1 MVLAD
6 LVSYGQQAKL
16 VHSVIGPSGLEDLNN
31 QIREIIDQCLKIV
44 GEDSLLFWALVK
56 VIDED
61 SSHTIA
67 TPNQD
72 KDYAVSRRGDD
83 AVIVFSDAAFA
94 HKFASVLH
102 RHTEELNEERKRQE
116 QVLWYFRIACGRG
129 GFIQPEDGSY
139 SQDPASWAKAVAARL
154 CPKAQPG
161 EFLIDPATFE
171 KLPDDLK
178 KCYGGEEEVG
188 GKDNGEDSF
197 LCHRWTVVKT
207 EPVVLP
213 NVIPPRGASVLMPRF
228 PDKLKVNSE
237 NSLVI
242 LEVYRKWIQE
252 SSETFSIPGIR
263 DIFSMQYDWIQLE
276 VVKTIEKEAPFNA
289 AFIPEVSSSRS
300 VVIGNS
306 GGGKSTLTK
315 YLAYRLSSLGKKV
328 LRVRLSSIRKLLATH
343 TFNDSILI
351 NSTDKLSLTLEKA
364 KFALGEPDYLI
375 ADGLDECEE
384 DCFMIAEELEN
395 WAAGHLSTKIIVTT
409 RTGYETG
416 ILGGWEFLKLLPLK
430 RQDIIKFAQRL
441 LEDSLKV
448 ETFLKWLETRNNI
461 SLASTN
467 PLILGFLVQIYQ
479 DNPQEIPNR
488 SMLYEKIITLAYKRP
503 LQDRKSSKVDEEI
516 AYKILNIIGL
526 KILENPNLSKRKLK
540 ELISQKIS
548 NDFSIK
554 LFDARQEVE
563 KVLFFWINNRILED
577 VKIGTDDL
585 IIFTHKTINSYVAAC
600 CICERDPQD
609 FNRWFM
615 KNYQNPL
622 WKEPILFLSNLGW
635 AAEMISYLLRCDAYN
650 KISVNNIYM
659 AIEIMNEL
667 SEPIPNLFTLTIP
680 HFQSFLISSDYDLVF
695 QMAEALLTLSSE
707 FKALLHEVSR
717 PLLEH
722 FQSSTRLAAI
732 RLSIMSENNVDLD
745 IIKKTIDY
753 LVEQIDENIEQH
765 SHKYSI
771 KFKTNPFPPRK
782 LMGGFQSDT
791 LVECFRILVEKEI
804 GNELFHRLNLVVT
817 QGHINYKSN
826 KALRAIIDAKQ
837 AQLRAEGDVKTYQ
850 KFSSLREQLWG
861 NPFKIL
867 KDFSNNIRERA
878 EELLKEIK
886 YRQRDDHPDRFFLKT
901 IIRMFNSSL
910 DINILSEIIAFPL
923 LGILLEGMSYH
934 EVLVEDWESISKN
947 PDSDAL
953 EIVIRGA
960 ISFLTI
966 DYQQLAAEAY
976 KLLDNITWND
986 NLDEIEAALEY
997 PEGDQKNDLIWGY
1010 QKLLE
1015 IRTRGN
1021 DTISSYIPTKL
1032 PIDPKWDCLHEL
1044 IDYRCALED
1053 ALTHPSNFIRH
1064 NAILILFYMI
1074 GKEETIV
1081 SLQKK
1086 GIDDVIFNDE

>member
-1 MVLAD
+1 MSGSGGGGGYEYQAIATAYIAVHILLQKRLDWIKNLND
-6 LVSYGQQAKL
+6 LPIAVAEETDGPGDDIRITLQDEITIELQAKHGLQKNKLWEPIVKL
-16 VHSVIGPSGLEDLNN
+16 VRGLHNNSSLYGILLTDSTASGVIRNDLRTDIIRLGAGRTDNLKAITQEFLQKLTEENICPREDLFSRLSIRILDLDDGLQNSEAASKHLSQILEDQN
-31 QIREIIDQCLKIV
+31 QANTAWKLLCREGLDL
-44 GEDSLLFWALVK
+44 LVK
-56 VIDED
+56 RG
-61 SSHTIA
+61 
-67 TPNQD
+67 
-72 KDYAVSRRGDD
+72 RRD
-83 AVIVFSDAAFA
+83 AIGWARYLSN
-94 HKFASVLH
+94 HS
-102 RHTEELNEERKRQE
+102 
-116 QVLWYFRIACGRG
+116 
-129 GFIQPEDGSY
+129 IQ
-139 SQDPASWAKAVAARL
+139 
-154 CPKAQPG
+154 
-161 EFLIDPATFE
+161 
-171 KLPDDLK
+171 LK
-178 KCYGGEEEVG
+178 TG
-188 GKDNGEDSF
+188 
-197 LCHRWTVVKT
+197 
-207 EPVVLP
+207 
-213 NVIPPRGASVLMPRF
+213 
-228 PDKLKVNSE
+228 SE

-263 DIFSMQYDWIQLE
+263 DGFSMQYDWIQLE

-351 NSTDKLSLTLEKA
+351 NSTNKLSLTLKKA

-635 AAEMISYLLRCDAYN
+635 AEEMISYLLRCDAYN

-791 LVECFRILVEKEI
+791 LVECFRILVDKEI

-850 KFSSLREQLWG
+850 KFSSLRGQLWG

-1074 GKEETIV
+1074 GKEEIIV

-1086 GIDDVIFNDE
+1086 GIDDVIFDDE